1 MSLPR
6 SVAEILREHVT
17 LQVECIDRMYLN
29 AYVPRLQY
37 ESGVAAFF
45 RHHRGHPFASSAL
58 MDPISKTFVAA
69 IHAFVQ
75 EQGVPLIPFEK
86 GQRKDDVM
94 AEHLAH
100 FTAPEGLLFVGRAQ
114 EKARVVR
121 TEKRRNPTTGQ
132 PYPWLV
138 RSTAMVNHFYFYGV
152 DGDFGPFFLKFG
164 TYFPYTAKLCLNGH
178 EYVKRQLAQRGIAL
192 EALDNGILS
201 CAEPR
206 RLQALCDG
214 LSAEKIDAF
223 FRKWLHRLP
232 HPFTRR
238 DRQAGYRYEL
248 SILQAEFS
256 LTQVLDRPLSGRL
269 LFEDLIRENLDL
281 GRPDR
286 IQLIFDRRVTRQ
298 TPGRFRTRVLTEGV
312 VPSLHVSYKHSDLK
326 QYLKGFRPAAAGRA
340 LRTELT
346 VNDTRDFAIG
356 RGLTHLAALRQVGFQ
371 ATRRLLD
378 VQRLSCDA
386 TIGDATVERVHR
398 PVTVAG
404 QRAPGLR
411 FLDPRVLALFLALVV
426 FRLLPQG
433 FSARDLRQHVAPLLG
448 KAPSE
453 LSLGQLTYDLR
464 RLRLHGLIERLPKR
478 HRYRVTDLGLRVA
491 LFVPRLWARTLRPGL
506 ATVMPD
512 TASNDSALRRAFE
525 RVEHAMGDWCAQAK
539 LAA

>member
-1 MSLPR
+1 M
-6 SVAEILREHVT
+6 
-17 LQVECIDRMYLN
+17 
-29 AYVPRLQY
+29 
-37 ESGVAAFF
+37 AA
-45 RHHRGHPFASSAL
+45 
-58 MDPISKTFVAA
+58 
-69 IHAFVQ
+69 
-75 EQGVPLIPFEK
+75 
-86 GQRKDDVM
+86 
-94 AEHLAH
+94 HLAR
-100 FTAPEGLLFVGRAQ
+100 FTTPEGLLFVGRAQ
-114 EKARVVR
+114 EKARVIR
-121 TEKRRNPTTGQ
+121 TAKRRNPTAGT

-152 DGDFGPFFLKFG
+152 DRDFGPFFLKFG

-178 EYVKRQLAQRGIAL
+178 EYVKRQLAQRGIAF
-192 EALDNGILS
+192 EALDNGILG
-201 CAEPR
+201 CADPR

-214 LSAEKIDAF
+214 LSADKIDAF
-223 FRKWLHRLP
+223 FRKWLRRLP
-232 HPFTRR
+232 HPFTRG

-256 LTQVLDRPLSGRL
+256 RTQVLDRPLSGRL

-286 IQLIFDRRVTRQ
+286 VQLLFERRVTRR
-298 TPGRFRTRVLTEGV
+298 TPGRFRTRVVTEGV

-326 QYLKGFRPAAAGRA
+326 QYLKGVRPADAGRA

-356 RGLTHLAALRQVGFQ
+356 RRLTHLAALRQVGFQ

-378 VQRLSCDA
+378 VQRLSLDR

-398 PVTVAG
+398 PGLVGG
-404 QRAPGLR
+404 QRVPGLR
-411 FLDPRVLALFLALVV
+411 LLDPRVLALFLALVV

-433 FSARDLRQHVAPLLG
+433 FTARELRQHVAPLLG
-448 KAPSE
+448 RAPSE
-453 LSLGQLTYDLR
+453 LSPGQLPYDLR
-464 RLRLHGLIERLPKR
+464 RLRLHGLIERRPKR
-478 HRYRVTDLGLRVA
+478 HRYRVTDVGVRVA

-512 TASNDSALRRAFE
+512 TAQNDSALRRAFE
-525 RVEHAMGDWCAQAK
+525 HLEHAMDDWCDEAR